1 MKNDKKS
8 IERPLMLAM
17 RYLSYRPR
25 SVYEIEEY
33 LKKKG
38 FDKNIVKNTV
48 EILIERNYLN
58 DKDFT
63 KLYIENMVRNRP
75 KSKFAIEFA
84 LKKKGVDLSI
94 IEPVLE
100 QYDDQSLAIKAV
112 EPKTMSWQSFDKKK
126 FKKKIMN
133 FLVYRGFNYEI
144 CITTLN
150 HFKNLK
156 DKYEN

>member
-1 MKNDKKS
+1 MKNNKKS
-8 IERPLMLAM
+8 IEQPLMLAM
-17 RYLSYRPR
+17 KYLSYRPR
-25 SVYEIEEY
+25 SVHEIEEY
-33 LKKKG
+33 IKKKG
-38 FDKNIVKNTV
+38 FDKNIVRETI
-48 EILIERNYLN
+48 EILLERNYLN
-58 DKDFT
+58 DKAFT
-63 KLYIENMVRNRP
+63 KLYIETMTRNRP

-112 EPKTMSWQSFDKKK
+112 GPKIEKWQSFDKNK
-126 FKKKIMN
+126 FKKKLMN

-150 HFKNLK
+150 HFKNLEGN
-156 DKYEN
+156 YEN

>member
-1 MKNDKKS
+1 MKNSKKS
-8 IERPLMLAM
+8 IEQPLMLAM
-17 RYLSYRPR
+17 KYLSYRSR

-33 LKKKG
+33 IKKKG
-38 FDKNIVKNTV
+38 FDKNIVRETI
-48 EILIERNYLN
+48 EILLKRNYLN
-58 DKDFT
+58 DKNFT
-63 KLYIENMVRNRP
+63 KLYIETMTRNRP

-94 IEPVLE
+94 IKPVLE

-112 EPKTMSWQSFDKKK
+112 EPKIVRWQSFDKNK
-126 FKKKIMN
+126 FKKKLMN

-150 HFKNLK
+150 HFKNLEGN
-156 DKYEN
+156 YEN

>member
-8 IERPLMLAM
+8 IERPLLLAM
-17 RYLSYRPR
+17 RYLSYRPK

-38 FDKNIVKNTV
+38 FDKNIAKKTV

-84 LKKKGVDLSI
+84 LKKKGIDLSI

-112 EPKTMSWQSFDKKK
+112 EPKVERWQSFDKNK
-126 FKKKIMN
+126 FKKKLMN

-156 DKYEN
+156 GKYEN

>member
-1 MKNDKKS
+1 MENDKKS
-8 IERPLMLAM
+8 IEHSLMIAM
-17 RYLSYRPR
+17 RYLSHRPR
-25 SVYEIEEY
+25 SVFEIEQY
-33 LKKKG
+33 MKKKN
-38 FDKNIVKNTV
+38 FDKNIVRKTI

-63 KLYIENMVRNRP
+63 KLYIESMVKNRP

-100 QYDDQSLAIKAV
+100 QYDDQSLAIKAL
-112 EPKTMSWQSFDKKK
+112 EAKIDRWQSFDKKK
-126 FKKKIMN
+126 FEKKIMN
-133 FLVYRGFNYEI
+133 FLIYRGFNYGI

-156 DKYEN
+156 GKYEN

>member
-1 MKNDKKS
+1 MENDKKS
-8 IERPLMLAM
+8 IKRPLKLAM

-25 SVYEIEEY
+25 SVYEIEAY
-33 LKKKG
+33 IKKKG
-38 FDKNIVKNTV
+38 FDKNIVKKTV

-100 QYDDQSLAIKAV
+100 QYDDQTLAIKAV
-112 EPKTMSWQSFDKKK
+112 EPKIARWQSFDKKK
-126 FKKKIMN
+126 LKKKLMN

-156 DKYEN
+156 GKYEN

>member
-1 MKNDKKS
+1 MESDKNS

-17 RYLSYRPR
+17 KYLSYRPR

-33 LKKKG
+33 LKKK
-38 FDKNIVKNTV
+38 FWDKNIVKKTI
-48 EILIERNYLN
+48 EILLERNYLN

-63 KLYIENMVRNRP
+63 KIYIETMVRNRP
-75 KSKFAIEFA
+75 KSKFAIKYA

-94 IEPVLE
+94 IEPFLE

-112 EPKTMSWQSFDKKK
+112 EPKIERWQNFDKKK
-126 FKKKIMN
+126 FKKKMMN

-150 HFKNLK
+150 YFKNLAG
-156 DKYEN
+156 KYEN

>member
-1 MKNDKKS
+1 MKNSKKS
-8 IERPLMLAM
+8 IEQPLMLAM
-17 RYLSYRPR
+17 KYLSYRPR

-33 LKKKG
+33 IKKKG
-38 FDKNIVKNTV
+38 FDKNIVRETI
-48 EILIERNYLN
+48 EILLKRNYLN
-58 DKDFT
+58 DKAFT
-63 KLYIENMVRNRP
+63 ELYIETMTRNRP

-94 IEPVLE
+94 IKPVLE

-112 EPKTMSWQSFDKKK
+112 EPKIVRWQSFDKNK
-126 FKKKIMN
+126 FKKKLMN

-150 HFKNLK
+150 HFKNLEGN
-156 DKYEN
+156 YEN

>member
-1 MKNDKKS
+1 MENDKKS
-8 IERPLMLAM
+8 IERPLKLAM

-25 SVYEIEEY
+25 SVYEIEAY
-33 LKKKG
+33 IKKKG
-38 FDKNIVKNTV
+38 FDKNIVKKTV

-63 KLYIENMVRNRP
+63 KLYIETMVRNRP

-84 LKKKGVDLSI
+84 LKKKGVGLSI

-112 EPKTMSWQSFDKKK
+112 GPKIVKWQNFDKKK
-126 FKKKIMN
+126 FKKKFMN

-156 DKYEN
+156 GKYEN